1 MTEILDAASKGS
13 AESSGAA
20 GYAVKYETSR
30 NLKINGSL
38 NECLLFAEDLS
49 RPDLPL
55 P

>member
-38 NECLLFAEDLS
+38 NECPLVAKAFS
-49 RPDLPL
+49 RPDHPL